1 MFIFVVIVLLVLSI
15 AGMPIALALGIGSL
29 GSILID
35 GTIPLSVVS
44 QKVITGMNSFSLMA
58 IPFFI
63 LSGDLMSG
71 GGLTR
76 ALMNIARK
84 LVGWVR
90 GSISIVSIV
99 SSAFF
104 GAVTGSAIATA
115 SAIGGMT
122 IPEMIEDG
130 YEPGYA
136 ASVSTA
142 GAILGPLIPP
152 SIGLIVYASITGA
165 SVQALFKGTLLP
177 GLLFALAYC
186 SICYYIAKKRNYRT
200 RPRAGWKE
208 IFSAINAGKWA
219 ILMPVIVLGCIF
231 SGITTATE
239 ASVIAVAYSLII
251 GMFVH
256 KDLKVKDLP
265 KIFLN
270 SAVSTAAMYLL
281 IGFSNI
287 VGWIIAITNVS
298 VTLTNW
304 ILSISSSKWFIVSF
318 ITILSLI
325 LGCLMDVV
333 AVILILTPILYSL
346 VLSIGYTPVEF
357 GVILSTLMML
367 GHITPPVG
375 ASLLLSNGIAK
386 ADIMS
391 TVKESIPFLLASIIM
406 VILLWAFPQYLI
418 L

>member
-136 ASVSTA
+136 AAVSTA

-152 SIGLIVYASITGA
+152 SIGLIVYASITSA

-298 VTLTNW
+298 VGLTNW
-304 ILSISSSKWFIVSF
+304 ILSINSSKWFIVSF
-318 ITILSLI
+318 ITILGLI

-357 GVILSTLMML
+357 GVILSTIMML

-375 ASLLLSNGIAK
+375 ASLLLSNSIAK

-406 VILLWAFPQYLI
+406 IILLWIFPQYLI

>member
-1 MFIFVVIVLLVLSI
+1 MFIFVVVVLLVLSL

-29 GSILID
+29 GSILIN
-35 GTIPLSVVS
+35 GTIPLDVVS
-44 QKVITGMNSFSLMA
+44 QKVITGMNSFSLLA

-71 GGLTR
+71 GGLTK

-84 LVGWVR
+84 LVGWVK

-122 IPEMIEDG
+122 IPEMIDDG

-136 ASVSTA
+136 AAVSTA

-152 SIGLIVYASITGA
+152 SIGLIVYASMTGA

-177 GLLFALAYC
+177 GIIFALVYC
-186 SICYYIAKKRNYRT
+186 TICYYIAKKRNYKT
-200 RPRAGWKE
+200 RPKASWKE
-208 IFSAINAGKWA
+208 IFSAIYNGKWA

-256 KDLKVKDLP
+256 KDLKAKDLP

-298 VTLTNW
+298 VNLTNW

-318 ITILSLI
+318 ITILGLI

-346 VLSIGYTPVEF
+346 VLSIGYTSIEF
-357 GVILSTLMML
+357 GVILCTLMML

-375 ASLLLSNGIAK
+375 ASLLLSNSIAK

-391 TVKESIPFLLASIIM
+391 TVKESIPFLLASIIL
-406 VILLWAFPQYLI
+406 VILLWIFPQYLI